1 MRIILVYCLMAS
13 LTFLSVFPPT
23 KVPVFS
29 SSANATPKRSSKSAK
44 TISPSLSHAIAPT
57 SATPKKVLVPLGY
70 GTEEMEAVIIIDVL
84 RRAGANVT
92 VASVE
97 HELEVEAFGGTRL
110 VADASISDCF
120 DETFDLIA
128 LPNRRRPSRM
138 ASMETQGG
146 MPGSARLRDCK
157 DLQKITSKH
166 AEENRLYGAI
176 CAAPAITLLPWG
188 LIKRKQT
195 TCHPAFMD
203 KISSFYAVKSTIQVS
218 GELTTSRGPGTSFEF
233 ALSLVEQL
241 FGESVAKHIAESLV
255 GFQEREELWHLH
267 DTNPIERHD
276 LMMIPADTC
285 SRRKEFNEVQWTLD
299 HIPRVLIPVANG
311 CEETEVV
318 TIVDILR
325 RAKANVVVA
334 SVEKSKNILA
344 SQGTKLIADKLIN
357 EAAESI
363 YDLIILPYL
372 WKIARFILGGA
383 NGAERMQKSRVLKKL
398 LKEQELSGR
407 LYGAVCSSPTI
418 LQSYGLLKNIPEL
431 CPLDKKSTDHPA
443 IVNKLNDVIDGASV
457 VIYGRLITS
466 KGLATA
472 TDFALTIVSK
482 LFGHARARSV
492 AEGLVFE
499 YTNS

>member
-1 MRIILVYCLMAS
+1 MA
-13 LTFLSVFPPT
+13 FLSVFPPT

-29 SSANATPKRSSKSAK
+29 SSANATPKRSSKSTK

-57 SATPKKVLVPLGY
+57 SATPKKVLVPVGY

-110 VADASISDCF
+110 VADASISDCC

-128 LPNRRRPSRM
+128 LP
-138 ASMETQGG
+138 GG

-267 DTNPIERHD
+267 DTNPIERHA

-285 SRRKEFNEVQWTLD
+285 SRRKEFNEVQWTFD

-372 WKIARFILGGA
+372 WKTARFILGGA

-418 LQSYGLLKNIPEL
+418 LQSYGLLK
-431 CPLDKKSTDHPA
+431 DKKSTDHPA
-443 IVNKLNDVIDGASV
+443 IVNKLNDVIDGAGV